1 MNEVNEEYMKKLVAE
16 AFARSRGTL
25 IDALQCEDYNEE
37 GLLELTQLYESISSV
52 NEDLEGN
59 ILDYMLYYVFV
70 RSQAPDRMD
79 YKVLIDMLDEGTKLK
94 ERA

>member
-1 MNEVNEEYMKKLVAE
+1 MKKLVAE
-16 AFARSRGTL
+16 AFARCRGTL

-59 ILDYMLYYVFV
+59 VLDYMLYYVFV

-79 YKVLIDMLDEGTKLK
+79 YKVLIEMLDQGTKLR